1 MVNIKSEIRQIWRD
15 SAPLTALSFLM
26 VLDFV
31 FCLIGIFVDDRTITG
46 VPAWLKPTKFAISTG
61 IYCSTL
67 AWLFRYITVWPR
79 FVRAMG
85 WVTAIVLILEITII
99 NVQAARGTTSHFN
112 VSTPLDA
119 SLFGIMGSA
128 IVLLWL
134 ASIGILAALFRQH
147 FTDSDWGWSLRLGL
161 LITVLGA
168 GAGGAM
174 TRMMPQQREAM
185 RLTHKTTIVGS
196 HTIGAPD
203 GGPGL
208 PGVGWSTEHGD
219 MRIAHFFGLH
229 GVQIVPLLSLLFA
242 RRRKVFAIA
251 ASYFSFIVILAW
263 QALRGQP
270 LIEPDGATLTA
281 LAIWLAASAIA
292 VLR

>member
-1 MVNIKSEIRQIWRD
+1 
-15 SAPLTALSFLM
+15 
-26 VLDFV
+26 
-31 FCLIGIFVDDRTITG
+31 
-46 VPAWLKPTKFAISTG
+46 
-61 IYCSTL
+61 
-67 AWLFRYITVWPR
+67 
-79 FVRAMG
+79 MG